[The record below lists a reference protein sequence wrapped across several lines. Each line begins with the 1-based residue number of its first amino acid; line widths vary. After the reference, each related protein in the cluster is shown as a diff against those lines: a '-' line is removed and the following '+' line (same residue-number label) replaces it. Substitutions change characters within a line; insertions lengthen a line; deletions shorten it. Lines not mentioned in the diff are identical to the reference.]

1 MIMQKTQ
8 CKFLISKKSEGF
20 SYIEVIVSL
29 LIISFIAGLL
39 YFSYSICIK
48 SLYSSKESIRN
59 SIDHLEADEYLR
71 ESIQSVLV
79 PFWQKSIDYSFTENE
94 ISISWDNGEV
104 TKSFKMKAKAKII
117 EVNPIYSEEVRI
129 KGLHIKYNVNNKS
142 YETKAL
148 FASRYYGDVQI

>member
-8 CKFLISKKSEGF
+8 CKFLISKESEGF

-59 SIDHLEADEYLR
+59 SIEHLETDE
-71 ESIQSVLV
+71 
-79 PFWQKSIDYSFTENE
+79 
-94 ISISWDNGEV
+94 
-104 TKSFKMKAKAKII
+104 
-117 EVNPIYSEEVRI
+117 
-129 KGLHIKYNVNNKS
+129 
-142 YETKAL
+142 
-148 FASRYYGDVQI
+148 